1 MKYLWVG
8 LFLASLAAAPAE
20 AAPKK
25 LAEIETELEQKF
37 DKIGHVTADDL
48 AAWQAAGEES
58 LLLDAREADEF
69 AVSRLDGAVRVAP
82 KGSFAKSGLSSD
94 DISGKRVVVYC
105 SVGWR
110 SSIWAERNREA
121 LLEAGAV
128 SVSNLKGGIFAW
140 HNAGLDLVSGAGETR
155 LIHPYDKTW
164 GKLVERSEQIAY
176 APGE

>member
-20 AAPKK
+20 SAPKK

-37 DKIGHVTADDL
+37 DKIDHVTADDL

-82 KGSFAKSGLSSD
+82 EGSLAKSGLSAD

-110 SSIWAERNREA
+110 SSIWAEKNREA
-121 LLEAGAV
+121 LLGAGAV
-128 SVSNLKGGIFAW
+128 SVANLRGGIFAW
-140 HNAGLDLVSGAGETR
+140 HNAGLALTDDDGASDLV
-155 LIHPYDKTW
+155 HPYDKTW
-164 GKLVERSEQIAY
+164 GKLVERGEDTAY
-176 APGE
+176 KPE